1 MTEAEIAPYRHLWA
15 SVLTMALREY
25 RALLVAASRRS
36 RFASRDGKD
45 LMVASFAAELAH
57 ARGYFDSADARKVA
71 ALAGTEI
78 RIDRIM
84 SYLTDGLTDPEQP
97 MTDHS
102 PTRRTQR
109 QRERHGR
116 KDSQRAARDAYNRD
130 GLDAACR
137 ALGAGD
143 AEDWPQEPLEG
154 GQDGRNGVSGYAD
167 TPEGKR
173 ASGGQQ
179 RGQGDE

>member
-1 MTEAEIAPYRHLWA
+1 MTELEIAPYRHLWA

-116 KDSQRAARDAYNRD
+116 KDSQRAAVDAYNRE
-130 GLDAACR
+130 GVDAACR

-143 AEDWPQEPLEG
+143 SEDWMQE
-154 GQDGRNGVSGYAD
+154 N
-167 TPEGKR
+167 
-173 ASGGQQ
+173 
-179 RGQGDE
+179 GDE